1 MKHVSP
7 ATAVVVFTI
16 IWALSACNAGFES
29 NVAARVGPKEITIED
44 LRGFTE
50 GTPVLLQSKEEGLA
64 AVKDYLQTMV
74 DMELMLYDA
83 RQQSLDQDVDLRE
96 EYAKERETKL
106 VQEYVTRVIA
116 PTINVTRDE
125 LRAEFKQSKWN
136 RMLRLAH
143 IQTETLEEAEAVVTE
158 LEKGASFEALARERS
173 IHETTAE
180 RGGELE
186 DWGFVGRDDLQRV
199 MIGFKTADT
208 LFDVPV
214 GDYSQPYRRFERY
227 EIFKVLEEAEAPE
240 RYLHVFRQYLAQEKG
255 DEKQLEK
262 LQELKGKYNA
272 EVDREAVAFLVGV
285 GSDNALWNTTDEDKA
300 RTLVAYDGGK
310 LTVGDF
316 INTYWFPVRFQ
327 IRLKFE
333 EEEILDVLDKYLLL
347 AKMFAMDAVALEIDR
362 KPAVAGW
369 LVDKEEA
376 LLINL
381 YKDREVQA
389 KVDSTEESI
398 RKYYEENTHQ
408 FMDPNTTLITEILVE
423 TREKADSLLQK
434 VRGGADM
441 QVLAEE
447 HSTRMFS
454 KGQEGQ
460 IHLHPFERSV
470 FGPLHDEAME
480 KAPIGELKG
489 PLELKEGYSIF
500 RVEERTPAK
509 PQGYERSRSRAKYW
523 LRKREERIHFEAMIT
538 GLREKYAAEVSLY
551 EENLKDIHL

>member
-1 MKHVSP
+1 MKRVSP
-7 ATAVVVFTI
+7 ATAVVYFTI
-16 IWALSACNAGFES
+16 IWALAACNAGIER
-29 NVAARVGPKEITIED
+29 NVAARVGQKEITIED
-44 LRGFTE
+44 LREFTE
-50 GTPVLLQSKEEGLA
+50 GTPVLLQSQEEGLA

-74 DMELMLYDA
+74 DMELMLHDA
-83 RQQSLDQDVDLRE
+83 RRQSLEQDADLRE

-116 PTINVTRDE
+116 PTINITRDE
-125 LRAEFKQSKWN
+125 LRAEFKESKWS

-143 IQTETLEEAEAVVTE
+143 IQTDTFEEAQAVVAE
-158 LEKGASFEALARERS
+158 LENGRSFEALARELS
-173 IHETTAE
+173 INETTAQ

-186 DWGFVGRDDLQRV
+186 EWGFVGRDDLQRV
-199 MIGFKTADT
+199 MIGFNTAET

-214 GDYSQPYRRFERY
+214 GGYSQPYRRFERY
-227 EIFKVLEEAEAPE
+227 EIFKVLEEAEAPD
-240 RYLHVFRQYLAQEKG
+240 RYLHVFHQFLAQEKG

-262 LQELKGKYNA
+262 LQELKEKYSA
-272 EVDREAVAFLVGV
+272 KVDQEAVAFLVGV
-285 GSDNALWNTTDEDKA
+285 GSENALWKTSDEDKA
-300 RTLVAYDGGK
+300 RTLVAYDGGR

-316 INTYWFPVRFQ
+316 INTYWFPVRFKL
-327 IRLKFE
+327 RMKFE

-347 AKMFAMDAVALEIDR
+347 AKMFAMDAVALGIDR
-362 KPAVAGW
+362 KPAVADW

-408 FMDPNTTLITEILVE
+408 FMDPNTTLITEVLVE
-423 TREKADSLLQK
+423 TREKADSLLQE
-434 VRGGADM
+434 VRSGADM
-441 QVLAEE
+441 QAMAVE

-460 IHLHPFERSV
+460 IHLHPFERAV
-470 FGPLHDEAME
+470 FGPLHDQAMA
-480 KAPIGELKG
+480 KAPIGELMG
-489 PLELKEGYSIF
+489 PLELKEGFSIF
-500 RVEERTPAK
+500 RVEERTPAT

-538 GLREKYAAEVSLY
+538 GLRQKYAAEVSLY
-551 EENLKDIHL
+551 EDNLKDIQL